1 VSWPYFKLSDDQKS
15 KKINPEKFDNA
26 LGERNGMRMGY
37 HSEKASPSKHSK
49 NAYIKSIQSMS
60 N

>member
-1 VSWPYFKLSDDQKS
+1 MGTDDQKS
-15 KKINPEKFDNA
+15 KKINPEEFDNA
-26 LGERNGMRMGY
+26 LGGRDGMRMGY